1 MLAHTDN
8 SSFAGATFTRK
19 KLRVLVDM
27 FYSEHLESCLKMT
40 DAKASRGKIKLSLA
54 ALAGSYY
61 RSLMESDAAHL
72 ICASVRLQQRL

>member
-1 MLAHTDN
+1 
-8 SSFAGATFTRK
+8 
-19 KLRVLVDM
+19 
-27 FYSEHLESCLKMT
+27 MT